1 MSRLGA
7 VSGLKRMPGSSKPF
21 CSEEELG
28 MSTLSVISN
37 LPTLRSERGL
47 SRYLAAVRKFPL
59 LSATDEAMYA
69 RRWHE
74 HGDREAAYRL
84 VTSHLRLA
92 AKIALRYR
100 GYGLPVADLVSE
112 ANLGLMLAVKRFKP
126 EKGVRLATY
135 AMWWIKAT
143 VHEYILRSWSLVKIG
158 TTAAQKKLFFNLRKL
173 KNRISAG
180 EDADLTP
187 EQVKYIAN
195 ELNVDSREVVEMNG
209 RMRGDISLNVP
220 VTRNDASAEM
230 QDWLVDPAPDP
241 ESLLADVED
250 RSRVKTAL
258 KDALD
263 RLTPRERQIV
273 GARFLAEQPTTLE
286 DLGATFGISRERVRQ
301 IEVRALQK
309 IGGALRTRLGGTL
322 PGYGRLDLPRTS
334 GVIVPA

>member
-7 VSGLKRMPGSSKPF
+7 VSGPKRMPGSSKPF
-21 CSEEELG
+21 CSEEELD
-28 MSTLSVISN
+28 MSTLSIVSN
-37 LPTLRSERGL
+37 LPTLQSERGL

-187 EQVKYIAN
+187 EQVKYIAD

>member
-7 VSGLKRMPGSSKPF
+7 VSGPKRVPGGSKPF
-21 CSEEELG
+21 CSEEELD

-37 LPTLRSERGL
+37 LPTLHSERGL
-47 SRYLAAVRKFPL
+47 SRYLDAVRKFPL
-59 LSATDEAMYA
+59 LSASDEAMYA

-100 GYGLPVADLVSE
+100 GYGLPIADLVSE

-143 VHEYILRSWSLVKIG
+143 VHEYILRSWSLVKLG

-173 KNRISAG
+173 KNRISAR
-180 EDADLTP
+180 EDVDLSP
-187 EQVKYIAN
+187 EQIKYIAD
-195 ELNVDSREVVEMNG
+195 ELKVDSREVVEMNG

-220 VTRNDASAEM
+220 VTREDASDEM
-230 QDWLVDPAPDP
+230 QDWLVDPAPNP

-250 RSRVKTAL
+250 RNRMRTAL
-258 KDALD
+258 NDALAH
-263 RLTPRERQIV
+263 LTARERHIIR
-273 GARFLAEQPTTLE
+273 ARFLAEQPTALE
-286 DLGATFGISRERVRQ
+286 DLGATFGVSRERIRQ

-309 IGGALRTRLGGTL
+309 IRSAMRPHLEGVLS
-322 PGYGRLDLPRTS
+322 PGSARWHPPLT
-334 GVIVPA
+334 